1 MSIVSFLIKRSLWIV
16 ATLWLVYTV
25 SFFLMRSVP
34 GGPFSSERNVPP
46 EIERNLKARYN
57 LDLPLWEQYQLNL
70 SEAIRG
76 DLGPSLTLQDYSVNE
91 VIAEGFPVSASLG
104 ILAMTFALSVGVTTG
119 VISAVRRYQVWDR
132 SLMTLATLGIAIP
145 NFVLASLLIMTF
157 VFLVPL
163 FPSGGWGSLSHLGLP
178 VIALG
183 SAYAASIARLTR
195 TGMLEVIGQDFIT
208 TAKAKGLSE
217 RTVLMRHALPCA
229 LTPVVSYLGPA
240 TAGILTGSL
249 VLEKVFFLPGM
260 GSHFIEAALQRD
272 YPLALGMVLV
282 YTLLLMV
289 LNLIVDFTYAILD
302 PRVELQ
308 A

>member
-1 MSIVSFLIKRSLWIV
+1 
-16 ATLWLVYTV
+16 
-25 SFFLMRSVP
+25 MRSVP

-145 NFVLASLLIMTF
+145 NFVLASLLIMAF
-157 VFLVPL
+157 VFLIPL
-163 FPSGGWGSLSHLGLP
+163 FPSGGWGSLSHLVLP

>member
-104 ILAMTFALSVGVTTG
+104 ILAMTFALSVGVTAG

-145 NFVLASLLIMTF
+145 NFVLASLLIMAF
-157 VFLVPL
+157 VFLIPL
-163 FPSGGWGSLSHLGLP
+163 FPSGGWGSLSHLVLP

-217 RTVLMRHALPCA
+217 GTVLMRHALPCA

>member
-104 ILAMTFALSVGVTTG
+104 ILAMTFALSVGVMTG
-119 VISAVRRYQVWDR
+119 VISAVLRYQVWDR

-163 FPSGGWGSLSHLGLP
+163 FPSGGWGSLSQLVLP

>member
-163 FPSGGWGSLSHLGLP
+163 FPSGGWGSLSHLVLP

>member
-46 EIERNLKARYN
+46 EIERNLKARYT

-163 FPSGGWGSLSHLGLP
+163 FPSGGWGSLSHLVLP

-183 SAYAASIARLTR
+183 SAYAASIARLPR
-195 TGMLEVIGQDFIT
+195 SGMLEVIGQDFIT

>member
-1 MSIVSFLIKRSLWIV
+1 MSIVSFLIKRSLWIL
-16 ATLWLVYTV
+16 ATLWLVYTA

-57 LDLPLWEQYQLNL
+57 LDLPLWKQYQLNL
-70 SEAIRG
+70 SEAVRG
-76 DLGPSLTLQDYSVNE
+76 DLGPSLTLQDYTVNE

-104 ILAMTFALSVGVTTG
+104 ILAMTFALSVGITTG
-119 VISAVRRYQVWDR
+119 VVSAVRRYQVWDR
-132 SLMTLATLGIAIP
+132 SLMTLATLGIAVP
-145 NFVLASLLIMTF
+145 NFVLASILIMVF
-157 VFLVPL
+157 VFLIPL
-163 FPSGGWGSLSHLGLP
+163 FPSGGWGSLSHLVLP

-195 TGMLEVIGQDFIT
+195 TGVLEVIDQDFVT
-208 TAKAKGLSE
+208 TARAKGLSE
-217 RTVLMRHALPCA
+217 RSVLLRHALPCA

-282 YTLLLMV
+282 YTLLLMT
-289 LNLIVDFTYAILD
+289 LNMLVDFTYAILD

>member
-145 NFVLASLLIMTF
+145 NFVLVSLLIMTF

-163 FPSGGWGSLSHLGLP
+163 FPSGGWGSLSHLVLP

>member
-1 MSIVSFLIKRSLWIV
+1 MSIVSFLIKRSLWIL
-16 ATLWLVYTV
+16 ATLWLVYTA

-57 LDLPLWEQYQLNL
+57 LDLPLWKQYQLNL
-70 SEAIRG
+70 SEAVRG
-76 DLGPSLTLQDYSVNE
+76 DLGPSLTLQDYTVNE

-104 ILAMTFALSVGVTTG
+104 ILAMTFALSVGITTG
-119 VISAVRRYQVWDR
+119 VVSAVRRYQVWDR
-132 SLMTLATLGIAIP
+132 SLMTLATLGIAVP
-145 NFVLASLLIMTF
+145 NFVLASILIMVF
-157 VFLVPL
+157 VFLIPL
-163 FPSGGWGSLSHLGLP
+163 FPSGGWGSLSHLVLP

-195 TGMLEVIGQDFIT
+195 TGVLEVIGQDFVT
-208 TAKAKGLSE
+208 TARAKGLSE
-217 RTVLMRHALPCA
+217 RSVLLRHALPCA

-282 YTLLLMV
+282 YTLLLMT
-289 LNLIVDFTYAILD
+289 LNMLVDFTYAILD

>member
-70 SEAIRG
+70 SEAICG

-163 FPSGGWGSLSHLGLP
+163 FPSGGWGSLSHLVLP

>member
-145 NFVLASLLIMTF
+145 NFVLASLLILSF

-163 FPSGGWGSLSHLGLP
+163 FPSGGWGSLSHLVLP
-178 VIALG
+178 GIALG

-260 GSHFIEAALQRD
+260 GSHFVEAALQRD

>member
-163 FPSGGWGSLSHLGLP
+163 FPSGGWGSLSHLVLP

-195 TGMLEVIGQDFIT
+195 TGVLEVIGQDFIT

>member
-104 ILAMTFALSVGVTTG
+104 ILAMTFALSAGVTTG

-163 FPSGGWGSLSHLGLP
+163 FPSGGWGSLSHLVLP

>member
-1 MSIVSFLIKRSLWIV
+1 MSIVSFLIKRSLWIL
-16 ATLWLVYTV
+16 ATLWLVYTA

-57 LDLPLWEQYQLNL
+57 LDLPLWKQYQLNL
-70 SEAIRG
+70 SEAVRG
-76 DLGPSLTLQDYSVNE
+76 DLGPSLTLQDYTVNE

-104 ILAMTFALSVGVTTG
+104 ILAMTFALSVGITTG
-119 VISAVRRYQVWDR
+119 VVSAVRRYQVWDR
-132 SLMTLATLGIAIP
+132 SLMTLATLGIAVP
-145 NFVLASLLIMTF
+145 NFVLASLLIMVF
-157 VFLVPL
+157 VFLIPL
-163 FPSGGWGSLSHLGLP
+163 FPSGGWGSLSHLILP

-195 TGMLEVIGQDFIT
+195 TGMLEVIGQDFVT
-208 TAKAKGLSE
+208 TARAKGLSE
-217 RTVLMRHALPCA
+217 KAVLLRHALPCA

-282 YTLLLMV
+282 YTLLLMT
-289 LNLIVDFTYAILD
+289 LNMLVDFTYAILD

>member
-119 VISAVRRYQVWDR
+119 VISAVRRYEVWDR

-163 FPSGGWGSLSHLGLP
+163 FPSGGWGSLSHLVLP

-289 LNLIVDFTYAILD
+289 LNLMVDFTYAILD